1 MERKEEEIYE
11 GCCLGARKS
20 MCINWTKNVLYDKY
34 AIRKL
39 SYFYLNEY
47 PFWP

>member
-1 MERKEEEIYE
+1 MERKEEEIY
-11 GCCLGARKS
+11 GGYCLGARKS
-20 MCINWTKNVLYDKY
+20 MCVNLTKTMFLYNKY

-47 PFWP
+47 PF